1 MNYGVFVG
9 TTGVS
14 VGVNVEVGVS
24 VAVGGTDVLVEVGG
38 TDVLVAGAGV
48 FVGLATTIETVNVE
62 PKGLPACVPNLHVP
76 VYEPGCFG
84 AVN

>member
-1 MNYGVFVG
+1 M

-14 VGVNVEVGVS
+14 VGAVVAVAVS

-76 VYEPGCFG
+76 VYEPGCLG
-84 AVN
+84 AIS

>member
-1 MNYGVFVG
+1 MKDYGVG
-9 TTGVS
+9 EILGVS
-14 VGVNVEVGVS
+14 VGGAVVEVGVS
-24 VAVGGTDVLVEVGG
+24 VEVGG
-38 TDVLVAGAGV
+38 TAVFVAGAGV

-84 AVN
+84 AVS